1 MIQNNPS
8 TQTEG
13 DTYVSY
19 FNNTEYFEALEQQGY
34 EIEKQKHTGQTTS
47 FAAQAGGVNKV
58 EFRWY
63 GLDLY
68 RNRDVAQSVSNVG
81 STAGGSAIGAAV
93 GNVPG
98 AAAGAS

>member
-1 MIQNNPS
+1 
-8 TQTEG
+8 
-13 DTYVSY
+13 
-19 FNNTEYFEALEQQGY
+19 
-34 EIEKQKHTGQTTS
+34 

-68 RNRDVAQSVSNVG
+68 INRDVAQSVINVG

-98 AAAGAS
+98 AAAGAAGGQIISEFSSHTLPADGVIVPISYLPTPTVTYVSEGARSQ